1 MQAALIVAPAP
12 FCGQLLRAGAALF
25 HAAARLFAAKE
36 TSKATAQDDVSAR
49 AAQILDA
56 HGNAILRY
64 AYSYLHNMAD
74 AEEVL
79 QDTLVQFLKTAP
91 RFESEAHEKAWL
103 LRVAGNLSKNR
114 LSYNAVRA
122 AAAPESAGKGV
133 LIVFNDRIYSARFAA
148 KRHPT
153 NPDAFGGGDFGAL
166 GLIAGS
172 HVEYLQT
179 PVKKHTV
186 RSDFTVPAGPLPRV
200 DILTSHADDDGVL
213 IRAAVEAGARGI
225 IYAGTGNGSVHEA
238 SEPWLFDA
246 AEKGV
251 LIVRASRTGDGMTT
265 EGLAK
270 WQKAGFIP
278 AGTLSAQKARILLQ
292 LILLESRDAKVA
304 AELFSEY

>member
-122 AAAPESAGKGV
+122 ADELRIGRRKPGGSV
-133 LIVFNDRIYSARFAA
+133 LR
-148 KRHPT
+148 
-153 NPDAFGGGDFGAL
+153 L
-166 GLIAGS
+166 AGS
-172 HVEYLQT
+172 PGFARNIPRGNP
-179 PVKKHTV
+179 PV
-186 RSDFTVPAGPLPRV
+186 LPRGLL
-200 DILTSHADDDGVL
+200 DPADCTDSAAQRSNRPLRSAPGQAAAARNFKGGV
-213 IRAAVEAGARGI
+213 
-225 IYAGTGNGSVHEA
+225 
-238 SEPWLFDA
+238 
-246 AEKGV
+246 
-251 LIVRASRTGDGMTT
+251 
-265 EGLAK
+265 
-270 WQKAGFIP
+270 
-278 AGTLSAQKARILLQ
+278 
-292 LILLESRDAKVA
+292 
-304 AELFSEY
+304 

>member
-36 TSKATAQDDVSAR
+36 KSKAAAQDDVSAR
-49 AAQILDA
+49 AAQILDT

-122 AAAPESAGKGV
+122 ADELNDELVAENRDDLSFVWQAVRDLPEKYRAPVHLFYHEG
-133 LIVFNDRIYSARFAA
+133 YST
-148 KRHPT
+148 KQ
-153 NPDAFGGGDFGAL
+153 
-166 GLIAGS
+166 IA
-172 HVEYLQT
+172 EILQRGEA
-179 PVKKHTV
+179 TV
-186 RSDFTVPAGPLPRV
+186 RSDLHRGRALLRE
-200 DILTSHADDDGVL
+200 ILKEAYDFDE
-213 IRAAVEAGARGI
+213 IR
-225 IYAGTGNGSVHEA
+225 
-238 SEPWLFDA
+238 
-246 AEKGV
+246 
-251 LIVRASRTGDGMTT
+251 
-265 EGLAK
+265 
-270 WQKAGFIP
+270 
-278 AGTLSAQKARILLQ
+278 
-292 LILLESRDAKVA
+292 
-304 AELFSEY
+304 

>member
-114 LSYNAVRA
+114 LAYNAVRA
-122 AAAPESAGKGV
+122 ADELNDELVAENRDDLSFVWQAVRDLPEKYRAPVHLFYHEG
-133 LIVFNDRIYSARFAA
+133 YSTRQIA
-148 KRHPT
+148 K
-153 NPDAFGGGDFGAL
+153 
-166 GLIAGS
+166 I
-172 HVEYLQT
+172 LQRGEA
-179 PVKKHTV
+179 TV
-186 RSDFTVPAGPLPRV
+186 RSDLHRGRQLLRE
-200 DILTSHADDDGVL
+200 ILK
-213 IRAAVEAGARGI
+213 EA
-225 IYAGTGNGSVHEA
+225 YD
-238 SEPWLFDA
+238 FD
-246 AEKGV
+246 EV
-251 LIVRASRTGDGMTT
+251 
-265 EGLAK
+265 
-270 WQKAGFIP
+270 
-278 AGTLSAQKARILLQ
+278 
-292 LILLESRDAKVA
+292 
-304 AELFSEY
+304 

>member
-122 AAAPESAGKGV
+122 ADELNDELVAENRDDLSFVWQAVRDLPEKYRAPVHLFYHEG
-133 LIVFNDRIYSARFAA
+133 YSTRQ
-148 KRHPT
+148 
-153 NPDAFGGGDFGAL
+153 
-166 GLIAGS
+166 IA
-172 HVEYLQT
+172 EILQRGEA
-179 PVKKHTV
+179 TV
-186 RSDFTVPAGPLPRV
+186 RSDLHRGRALLRE
-200 DILTSHADDDGVL
+200 ILKEAYDFDE
-213 IRAAVEAGARGI
+213 IR
-225 IYAGTGNGSVHEA
+225 
-238 SEPWLFDA
+238 
-246 AEKGV
+246 
-251 LIVRASRTGDGMTT
+251 
-265 EGLAK
+265 
-270 WQKAGFIP
+270 
-278 AGTLSAQKARILLQ
+278 
-292 LILLESRDAKVA
+292 
-304 AELFSEY
+304 